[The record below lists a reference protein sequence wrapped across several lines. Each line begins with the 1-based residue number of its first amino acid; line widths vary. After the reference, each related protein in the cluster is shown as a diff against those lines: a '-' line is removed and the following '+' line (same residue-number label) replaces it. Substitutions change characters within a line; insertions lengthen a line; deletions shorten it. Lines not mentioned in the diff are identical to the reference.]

1 MHTSALHAWIRP
13 FRFFCFFLG
22 YGRCRTVARS
32 LLEHKQSKRHLSKDP
47 QDPEVQANHN
57 QPKTTQN
64 NKTTRKSPSQ
74 ICISSKNSKPDPQR
88 RKSPNKN
95 NHKKDLVRDRSYHC
109 VTLKNMQ
116 KLIIHHDIHWN
127 IDIDT
132 IVQILFSV
140 QRLHGFHQVIQH
152 VDELHEGIVRR
163 S

>member
-116 KLIIHHDIHWN
+116 KLITHHDIH
-127 IDIDT
+127 
-132 IVQILFSV
+132 
-140 QRLHGFHQVIQH
+140 
-152 VDELHEGIVRR
+152 
-163 S
+163 